1 MMSGN
6 LGQENNNIS
15 QRSFEQGTWAN
26 NNGNSFVQSSP
37 SYTFEQS
44 PAFPGYAPPQ
54 QPGQAQQTEQNALV
68 PYRGNMQQVPFMGQG
83 STQQMVPGAFGA
95 LGIQLA
101 PSPQHTDEPSIVYVP
116 PMYTKPRPIIPRY
129 RVISG
134 LLSVLIVMALLCTG
148 AGYYAK
154 VSGKLDMVRQFITG
168 TTPNS
173 VQPTATTIPIDPGT
187 QLNSTS
193 AASITISSS
202 ALTTHLSTTKNSVFV
217 IKTDSVFKVNQNFY
231 LIYSVQNPKTKGI
244 VSLKWYTNCQGKN
257 FQNCMFFTETV
268 SGTVA
273 ANPSGYYDG
282 KVVMHYDIPTQG
294 KVELYWN
301 NQLAQ
306 TLYFAVRS

>member
-1 MMSGN
+1 
-6 LGQENNNIS
+6 
-15 QRSFEQGTWAN
+15 
-26 NNGNSFVQSSP
+26 
-37 SYTFEQS
+37 
-44 PAFPGYAPPQ
+44 
-54 QPGQAQQTEQNALV
+54 
-68 PYRGNMQQVPFMGQG
+68 
-83 STQQMVPGAFGA
+83 
-95 LGIQLA
+95 
-101 PSPQHTDEPSIVYVP
+101 
-116 PMYTKPRPIIPRY
+116 MYTKPRPIIPRY
-129 RVISG
+129 RIISG
-134 LLSVLIVMALLCTG
+134 LLSVLIVTALLCTG

-154 VSGKLDMVRQFITG
+154 VSGKLDAVRQFITG

-173 VQPTATTIPIDPGT
+173 IQPTATAQPIDPGT

-193 AASITISSS
+193 AAAITISSA
-202 ALTTHLSTTKNSVFV
+202 ALTTHLSTTKNSFFV
-217 IKTDSVFKVNQNFY
+217 VKTDSVFKVNQTFY
-231 LIYSVQNPKTKGI
+231 LIYSVQNPKTQGI
-244 VSLKWYTNCQGKN
+244 VSLKWYTSCQKAN